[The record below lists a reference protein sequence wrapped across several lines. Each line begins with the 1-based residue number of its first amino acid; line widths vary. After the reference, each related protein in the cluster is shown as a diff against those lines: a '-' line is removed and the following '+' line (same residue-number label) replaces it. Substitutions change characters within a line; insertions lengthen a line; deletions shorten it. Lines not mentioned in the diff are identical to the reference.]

1 VAPAYAKPV
10 AATGD
15 ALLGRLASAPD
26 KAGILLDF
34 DGVLAPIVPLRADA
48 AVPPETRAEL
58 RRLAGR
64 YALVGVISGRSAD
77 DVRARLDLA
86 GVAIVGS
93 HGLELSPQAA
103 EWQDAIDDFAAAAAW
118 PPDDTEVKGPSVT
131 FHYRAAADEASAVA
145 QLEELAARAAGEGLV
160 ARFGRKV
167 LEVLPPVDANKGT
180 AVRALLAGAG
190 LTRALVAGDDSTDLD
205 AFAAVD
211 DLDLA
216 VRVAVLSDEAPPEL
230 RAAAD
235 IAVSSTAEFLELLRQ
250 L

>member
-1 VAPAYAKPV
+1 V
-10 AATGD
+10 AATAE

-26 KAGILLDF
+26 TAAILLDF
-34 DGVLAPIVPLRADA
+34 DGVLAPIVPRRADA
-48 AVPPETRAEL
+48 AVPPETLAEL

-64 YALVGVISGRSAD
+64 YALLGVISGRSAD
-77 DVRARLDLA
+77 DVRSRLDLE

-93 HGLELSPQAA
+93 HGLELSPEAA
-103 EWQDAIDDFAAAAAW
+103 EWQDAIDGFAAAAAW

-131 FHYRAAADEASAVA
+131 FHYRAATDEARAVA

-190 LTRALVAGDDSTDLD
+190 LKRALVAGDDTTDLD

-211 DLDLA
+211 ELELA

-230 RAAAD
+230 LAAAD
-235 IAVSSTAEFLELLRQ
+235 ITVASTEELLELLRR